1 MSTKVAS
8 PVTIDAE
15 VDAYNA
21 KVAAT
26 VPRAAVATVSSRRAR
41 QEAVMRA
48 FPPSP
53 DDVARSDHWITL
65 PGRELYVRVY
75 RPSPGRLPALLY
87 LHGGGWVAGS
97 VQSHDGICAAL
108 ARDADVVV
116 ASVHYRRP
124 PENPCPAPNDD
135 AYAALAWLAGR
146 ADALEVDAARLAIGG
161 DSAGAHL
168 AAGAALEAR
177 ERGGPPLRLQVLIY
191 PVVAPSF
198 ETASYRRHAVTATLT
213 RDDMIVYW
221 DLYTPGG
228 AATADWRARPGEAT
242 LAGVPPAH
250 VVVAGLDP
258 LHDEG
263 ATLAKQLQDA
273 GVTTTLVECPTLT
286 HGFLRAA
293 PYARAARA
301 AQLAIGQAVAATLH
315 GTSGRG

>member
-1 MSTKVAS
+1 MSTKVVS
-8 PVTIDAE
+8 VDAE
-15 VDAYNA
+15 LDAYNA

-26 VPRAAVATVSSRRAR
+26 VPRAAVATVSSRRER

-53 DDVARSDHWITL
+53 DDVARSEHWITL

-146 ADALEVDAARLAIGG
+146 AEALDVDAARLAIGG

-177 ERGGPPLRLQVLIY
+177 ERGGPPLRLHLLIY

-198 ETASYRRHAVTATLT
+198 ETASYRRHAVTPTLT

-228 AATADWRARPGEAT
+228 AATADWRARPGEAA
-242 LAGVPPAH
+242 LAGVAPAH

-263 ATLAKQLQDA
+263 AMLAKRLQDA
-273 GVTTTLVECPTLT
+273 GVTTALVECPTLT

-293 PYARAARA
+293 PYVRAARA

-315 GTSGRG
+315 GTSARR

>member
-1 MSTKVAS
+1 MPDA
-8 PVTIDAE
+8 PIDPE
-15 VDAYNA
+15 LDAYNA
-21 KVAAT
+21 RVAET
-26 VPRAAVATVSSRRAR
+26 VPRAATATVASRRDR

-48 FPPSP
+48 FPPAP
-53 DDVARSDHWITL
+53 DDVARADHWITL
-65 PGRELYVRVY
+65 PGRELYVRTY
-75 RPSPGRLPALLY
+75 RPSAGRLPALLY

-108 ARDADVVV
+108 ARDAGIAV

-135 AYAALAWLAGR
+135 AYAALEWLVAH
-146 ADALEVDAARLAIGG
+146 AAALDIDAARVAIGG

-177 ERGGPPLRLQVLIY
+177 DRGGPRLSLQVLIY
-191 PVVAPSF
+191 PVIEPSF
-198 ETASYRRHAVTATLT
+198 DTPSYRDHAVTATLT

-221 DLYTPGG
+221 GLYAPGG
-228 AATADWRARPGEAT
+228 ADVADWRARPADAP
-242 LAGVPPAH
+242 LAGVAPAH

-263 ATLAKQLQDA
+263 ARFAGKLRDA
-273 GVTTTLVECPTLT
+273 GVPADLVECPTLT

-293 PYARAARA
+293 QYARAARA
-301 AQLAIGQAVAATLH
+301 AQQAIGRAVAAALH
-315 GTSGRG
+315 GQAPAT

>member
-1 MSTKVAS
+1 MSTKAMS
-8 PVTIDAE
+8 PAPVDPE
-15 VDAYNA
+15 LDAYNA

-26 VPRAAVATVSSRRAR
+26 VPRMAVASVSSRRER

-53 DDVARSDHWITL
+53 DDVARTEHWVTL

-75 RPSPGRLPALLY
+75 RPATGRLPALLY
-87 LHGGGWVAGS
+87 LHGGGWIAGS

-135 AYAALAWLAGR
+135 AYAALVWLAAQ
-146 ADALEVDAARLAIGG
+146 ADALEVDAGRLAIGG

-177 ERGGPPLRLQVLIY
+177 ERGGPPLRLQLLIY

-198 ETASYRRHAVTATLT
+198 DTPSYRQQAVTATLT

-221 DLYTPGG
+221 DLYAPGG
-228 AATADWRARPGEAT
+228 AATADWRARPGEAA
-242 LAGVPPAH
+242 LAGVAPAH
-250 VVVAGLDP
+250 IVVAGLDP

-263 ATLAKQLQDA
+263 VTLASRLRDA
-273 GVTTTLVECPTLT
+273 GVAAALVECPTLT

-301 AQLAIGQAVAATLH
+301 AQLAIGEAVAATLH
-315 GTSGRG
+315 GASRRR